1 MWEYRNSDELYHW
14 GVLGMRWGHHKA
26 KMAESKAY
34 KKGRKEFNKNKKID
48 ALKKK
53 WAAEDRAERNEIN
66 KVDSKI
72 NKYGGNV
79 SKFKN
84 INRAKMAGHVGLAG
98 LGTAA
103 VTTGASAVLGNK
115 YKGSAA
121 QSYVRMMKNMSD
133 KIASDKASKN
143 IFRKIG
149 LKKRTANYIKDTEMM
164 RKDVKKWAGAIAVG
178 SAVVGAIAAKKIYN
192 LHKQNKIAN
201 DYNYRKYVKNNSKK
215 KNK

>member
-1 MWEYRNSDELYHW
+1 MWEYNNTDELYHW
-14 GVLGMRWGHHKA
+14 GVLGMRWGHRKA
-26 KMAESKAY
+26 QYKENKAY
-34 KKGRKEFNKNKKID
+34 RKASKEYN
-48 ALKKK
+48 LKQK
-53 WAAEDRAERNEIN
+53 WAAKDKAKQYRIN

-72 NKYGGNV
+72 NKYGGNIN
-79 SKFKN
+79 KYKN